1 MKESSADK
9 RLIKKLS
16 TALEKYLDGKNPG
29 FELPF
34 DLGFATPFQK
44 KVYEATRKIP
54 YGEVRTYGWIA
65 KKIGKPKAPR
75 AVGQALNRNPVP
87 LIIPCHRVIAG
98 NGDLRGFGSGIGWKK
113 RLLQLEGLKVK
124 GEKSEIS

>member
-1 MKESSADK
+1 M
-9 RLIKKLS
+9 
-16 TALEKYLDGKNPG
+16 
-29 FELPF
+29 
-34 DLGFATPFQK
+34 
-44 KVYEATRKIP
+44 
-54 YGEVRTYGWIA
+54 
-65 KKIGKPKAPR
+65 
-75 AVGQALNRNPVP
+75 GQALNRNPVP